1 MNLLYF
7 RGANFDP
14 DPFKENELKECNI
27 TKEDYVKKY
36 HWVGTGYRNCTDPA
50 LLRNQIT
57 LSVEDMRIQ
66 KIIIETFD
74 QEFYEKYPN
83 DTSLKWTK
91 LFIDSQRVCY
101 TMTLPQGLVKLGI
114 YRITVRFY
122 DYPELETYIHQEGL
136 LFTDMPDS
144 FLHIVGVGYTVVVS
158 HEVIQMQKYNEE
170 LCTKD
175 PDYKLDKCRFD
186 YIKKV
191 DLNIIILDIT

>member
-1 MNLLYF
+1 MNHLYF

-27 TKEDYVKKY
+27 TKEDYVKKN

-57 LSVEDMRIQ
+57 LSVRDMRIQ

-74 QEFYEKYPN
+74 QEFYEKYHN

-170 LCTKD
+170 LCIND

-191 DLNIIILDIT
+191 DLNIIILDIA